1 MKIMRKMVL
10 ALTTILLLSCNQ
22 LIDFKN
28 QDQNITN
35 TSDASSQN
43 GSGTTF
49 TQNTPQ
55 ENPPAHLE
63 DYLEYGNIEITEE
76 NLERALS
83 AQPNKAQALHLMEIL
98 RNEIVPQAT
107 NALLQRFPRTFG
119 HLKDQ
124 VIGMGLALNTND
136 SDTAKASFSMTLGK
150 EDIDGETILSF
161 AYYLTVNYSD
171 FEWSKDVLQD
181 FWRQELEVT
190 VAHEMMHAFM
200 CETLTRGF
208 SGYDTNL
215 NSENDTFPKWF
226 IEGTAEA
233 VCGAVDTIRRE
244 NGFGINQNTAL
255 NEIQEKLSSDKYS
268 LTSDN
273 ITATY
278 KTGYLAVLYL
288 SYLASGSKTLEATDL
303 AQGLD
308 KLLFLIY
315 KGESL
320 SKAIEKISNNKF
332 SDLKNFE
339 DNFAEKGAD
348 FVKQLMEKIEGK
360 GEKEEIGRGALLT
373 GNYSDR
379 DLLVNEPL
387 ETPTTLFWLNVAKD
401 YFFNEYNNKFTV
413 TDAIKGGSAT
423 QSGISGPRPYE
434 KLIEPAPSTQQY
446 SP

>member
-49 TQNTPQ
+49 TPNTPQ

-76 NLERALS
+76 NLESALS

-136 SDTAKASFSMTLGK
+136 SSTAMATFAMGYLYGDGSPYKTM
-150 EDIDGETILSF
+150 DIRYT
-161 AYYLTVNYSD
+161 LTVNYSS
-171 FEWSKDVLQD
+171 FMWKKNKLQA
-181 FWRQELEVT
+181 FSRQELEVT
-190 VAHEMMHAFM
+190 IAHEMMHAFM

-208 SGYDTNL
+208 TGLDHNL
-215 NSENDTFPKWF
+215 SPLTIDKFPSWF

-233 VCGAVDTIRRE
+233 VCGAIDTIRRE
-244 NGFGINQNTAL
+244 NGFGINQNTTL
-255 NEIQEKLSSDKYS
+255 NEIQKKLSSDKFS

-308 KLLFLIY
+308 QLLSLIH

-320 SKAIEKISNNKF
+320 SNAIKKISKDKF

-339 DNFAEKGAD
+339 DNFAEKGAH
-348 FVKQLMEKIEGK
+348 FVKKLMEKIEGK

-379 DLLVNEPL
+379 DLLINEPL
-387 ETPTTLFWLNVAKD
+387 ETQTTLFWLNISNYY
-401 YFFNEYNNKFTV
+401 YFNKYNDKFTTFDV
-413 TDAIKGGSAT
+413 LKGGSAT

-434 KLIEPAPSTQQY
+434 KINRT
-446 SP
+446 SPIYPTV

>member
-28 QDQNITN
+28 QGQNITN

-49 TQNTPQ
+49 TPNTPQ

-63 DYLEYGNIEITEE
+63 YYLEYGNIEITEE
-76 NLERALS
+76 NLQSAL
-83 AQPNKAQALHLMEIL
+83 AGQPNKAQALHLMKIL

-124 VIGMGLALNTND
+124 VIGMGLALNTNTD
-136 SDTAKASFSMTLGK
+136 NTAKAAFSMYLGRD
-150 EDIDGETILSF
+150 DIDGETILSF
-161 AYYLTVNYSD
+161 AYLLTVNYYE
-171 FEWSKDVLQD
+171 FTWSEDVLEE
-181 FWRQELEVT
+181 FWRQESEVT
-190 VAHEMMHAFM
+190 IAHEMMHAFM

-208 SGYDTNL
+208 SGLDHNL
-215 NSENDTFPKWF
+215 SHLTTDKFPSWF

-233 VCGAVDTIRRE
+233 VCGAIDTIRHE
-244 NGFGINQNTAL
+244 NGYGITSATT
-255 NEIQEKLSSDKYS
+255 EDDIKKKLSEENYI
-268 LTSDN
+268 LTSKN
-273 ITATY
+273 VTATY

-288 SYLASGSKTLEATDL
+288 SYLAHGSNSLEAQDL
-303 AQGLD
+303 AEGLD
-308 KLLFLIY
+308 TLLSLIH

-320 SKAIEKISNNKF
+320 SNAIRKISKGKF

-360 GEKEEIGRGALLT
+360 GEKKEIGRGALLT

-401 YFFNEYNNKFTV
+401 YFFNEYNDKFTV

-423 QSGISGPRPYE
+423 QPGEPGPPPT
-434 KLIEPAPSTQQY
+434 KN
-446 SP
+446 

>member
-1 MKIMRKMVL
+1 MVL

-43 GSGTTF
+43 SSGTTF
-49 TQNTPQ
+49 TPNTPQ
-55 ENPPAHLE
+55 ENPPPHLE
-63 DYLEYGNIEITEE
+63 DYLVYGNIEITEE
-76 NLERALS
+76 NLQRALWG
-83 AQPNKAQALHLMEIL
+83 QPNIAQALHLMKIL

-124 VIGMGLALNTND
+124 VIGMGLALNTSD

-161 AYYLTVNYSD
+161 AYLLTVNYSG
-171 FEWSKDVLQD
+171 FKWSEDVLQD

-208 SGYDTNL
+208 SGYDTSL
-215 NSENDTFPKWF
+215 NQGIDTFPKWF

-233 VCGAVDTIRRE
+233 VCGAVDTIRLE
-244 NGFGINQNTAL
+244 NGFGINQNTDL
-255 NEIQEKLSSDKYS
+255 NEIQKKLSSEKYS
-268 LTSDN
+268 LTSGN

-288 SYLASGSKTLEATDL
+288 SYLAHGSNSLEAQDL
-303 AQGLD
+303 AEGLD
-308 KLLFLIY
+308 TLLSSIH

-320 SKAIEKISNNKF
+320 SNAIRKISKGKF

-360 GEKEEIGRGALLT
+360 GEKKEIGRGALLT

-387 ETPTTLFWLNVAKD
+387 KTPTTLFWLNVAKN
-401 YFFNEYNNKFTV
+401 YFFNEYNDKFTV

-423 QSGISGPRPYE
+423 QSGEPGPRPYE
-434 KLIEPAPSTQQY
+434 KLTEPLNHSL
-446 SP
+446 